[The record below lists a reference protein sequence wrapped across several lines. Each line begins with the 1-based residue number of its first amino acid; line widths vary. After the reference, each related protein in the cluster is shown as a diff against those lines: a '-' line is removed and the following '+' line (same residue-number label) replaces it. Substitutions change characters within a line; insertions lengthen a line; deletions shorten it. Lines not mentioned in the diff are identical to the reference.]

1 MGMGDVARGRDAR
14 GRWREVLLPRSNG
27 ELDGSMGESISLG
40 SWCRLGGC
48 PRFTYCLWCRSTL
61 AGRHVVTALMAHHA

>member
-27 ELDGSMGESISLG
+27 CRWGNRYRCDLGVDSEVAHVSLIVYG
-40 SWCRLGGC
+40 ADRPLQGD
-48 PRFTYCLWCRSTL
+48 T
-61 AGRHVVTALMAHHA
+61 